1 VSDNPV
7 LQFPLTWEY
16 RVFADAALTEQ
27 VRSSLVLLLNN
38 YAAGAAVRG
47 GNVSAGGK
55 YQILIAQVLLPS
67 REIMDRI
74 SADMAKIPGV
84 RYVL

>member
-1 VSDNPV
+1 MSEPQTLKFPV
-7 LQFPLTWEY
+7 RWEY
-16 RVFADAALTEQ
+16 RVFAEAGHSEQ
-27 VRSSLVLLLNN
+27 IRSSLVFLLNN
-38 YAAGAAVRG
+38 YTSGATVRC

-55 YQILIAQVLLPS
+55 YQILIAAVDLPS
-67 REIMDRI
+67 REIMDKI